1 MQLEHTFVEELTSL
15 GSEVKPIKLLH
26 SHLAVFNHNL
36 ATQLNLPA
44 EWQHETHLF
53 KALYA
58 DDGELNRCSVAQKYG
73 GHQFGHWNPDLGDD
87 RGLLLAEAVDEQKQ

>member
-36 ATQLNLPA
+36 ATQLDLPD
-44 EWQHETHLF
+44 EWQHEAHLF
-53 KALYA
+53 KAL
-58 DDGELNRCSVAQKYG
+58 
-73 GHQFGHWNPDLGDD
+73 
-87 RGLLLAEAVDEQKQ
+87 